1 MTVWRLST
9 HYKKS
14 AVEKQLWYKDGVTIS
29 KEEGYRWGTFYCESD
44 EMPDVDLANPDG
56 YELYGYDWE
65 LDSLDDGCWSDWTFP
80 EDMSAAEREQIEAAW
95 DEDFS
100 DGLEALGWSNDDTEY
115 WFHGPL
121 LMTNETTGEEFSGM
135 AQESQEKTDQQLAA
149 EFDELIAEMPGV
161 PENVVETPAVTEW
174 YDGDTSPAR
183 TGSYEVITMTW
194 PFMLFADWNGH
205 EWRREGFAIK
215 PSAWRGLA
223 RDPAK

>member
-9 HYKKS
+9 HYTKS

-65 LDSLDDGCWSDWTFP
+65 LDSLDDGCWSDWSYP
-80 EDMSAAEREQIEAAW
+80 EDMSEEEREQIEDAW
-95 DEDFS
+95 NDNFS
-100 DGLEALGWSNDDTEY
+100 DGLEALGWSHDDTEY

-121 LMTNETTGEEFSGM
+121 LMTNETTGEVFSGM
-135 AQESQEKTDQQLAA
+135 SEESQEKTAQQLAA
-149 EFDELIAEMPGV
+149 ELDELIAAMPGIPDFAV
-161 PENVVETPAVTEW
+161 KTSAVTEW
-174 YDGDTSPAR
+174 YDSDTLPAR

-194 PFMLFADWNGH
+194 PFMLFADWNGRA
-205 EWRREGFAIK
+205 WQREGFAIK

-223 RDPAK
+223 EDPAK

>member
-1 MTVWRLST
+1 MAVWRLST

-100 DGLEALGWSNDDTEY
+100 DGLENLGWSNDDTEY

-135 AQESQEKTDQQLAA
+135 SEQSQEKTDQQLAA
-149 EFDELIAEMPGV
+149 ELDELIAE
-161 PENVVETPAVTEW
+161 TPVVTEW
-174 YDGDTSPAR
+174 YDGDTPPAR

-194 PFMLFADWNGH
+194 PFMLFADWNGR

-215 PSAWRGLA
+215 PTAWRGLA

>member
-1 MTVWRLST
+1 MAVWRLST

-65 LDSLDDGCWSDWTFP
+65 LDSLDDGCWSDWSFP
-80 EDMSAAEREQIEAAW
+80 EDMSSAEREQIEAAW

-121 LMTNETTGEEFSGM
+121 IMTNETTGEEFSGM
-135 AQESQEKTDQQLAA
+135 SEQSQEKTDQQLAA
-149 EFDELIAEMPGV
+149 ELDELIAE
-161 PENVVETPAVTEW
+161 TPVVTEW
-174 YDGDTSPAR
+174 YDGDTLPVR

-194 PFMLFADWNGH
+194 PFMLFADWNGR

-215 PSAWRGLA
+215 PTAWRGLA
-223 RDPAK
+223 EDPAK

>member
-1 MTVWRLST
+1 MAVWRLST

-80 EDMSAAEREQIEAAW
+80 EDMSEAEREQIEAAW

-100 DGLEALGWSNDDTEY
+100 DGLENLGWSNDDTEY

-121 LMTNETTGEEFSGM
+121 LMTNETTGEVFSGM
-135 AQESQEKTDQQLAA
+135 AEESQEKTEEQLAA
-149 EFDELIAEMPGV
+149 ELDELIAEMPDV
-161 PENVVETPAVTEW
+161 PENPAVTAW
-174 YDGDTSPAR
+174 YDVSIPPAR
-183 TGSYEVITMTW
+183 TGSYEITTLWPW
-194 PFMLFADWNGH
+194 PFMLFADWNGRA
-205 EWRREGFAIK
+205 WQREGFAIN

-223 RDPAK
+223 EDPAK

>member
-1 MTVWRLST
+1 MAVWRLST

-65 LDSLDDGCWSDWTFP
+65 LDSLDDGCWSDWSFP
-80 EDMSAAEREQIEAAW
+80 EDMSSAEREQIEAAW

-121 LMTNETTGEEFSGM
+121 IMTNETTGEEFSGM
-135 AQESQEKTDQQLAA
+135 SEQSQEKTDQQLAA
-149 EFDELIAEMPGV
+149 ELDELIAE
-161 PENVVETPAVTEW
+161 TPVVTEW
-174 YDGDTSPAR
+174 YDGDTLPVR

-194 PFMLFADWNGH
+194 PFMLFADWNGR

-215 PSAWRGLA
+215 PTAWRGLA

>member
-1 MTVWRLST
+1 MAVWRLST

-65 LDSLDDGCWSDWTFP
+65 LDSLDDGCWVDWNWP
-80 EDMSAAEREQIEAAW
+80 ADMTEEQQDEIMDAW
-95 DEDFS
+95 NEDFS
-100 DGLEALGWSNDDTEY
+100 DGLENLGWSNDDTEY

-121 LMTNETTGEEFSGM
+121 IMTNETTGEVFSGM
-135 AQESQEKTDQQLAA
+135 AEESQEKTEQQLVA
-149 EFDELIAEMPGV
+149 ELDELIATETYIS
-161 PENVVETPAVTEW
+161 EDAVETPVVTAW
-174 YDGDTSPAR
+174 YDSNTPPAR

-194 PFMLFADWNGH
+194 PFMLFADWNGRV
-205 EWRREGFAIK
+205 WRREGFAIE
-215 PSAWRGLA
+215 PTAWRGLA
-223 RDPAK
+223 EDPAK

>member
-1 MTVWRLST
+1 MAVWRLST

-65 LDSLDDGCWSDWTFP
+65 LDSLDDGCWVDWNWP
-80 EDMSAAEREQIEAAW
+80 ADMTEEQQDEIMDAW
-95 DEDFS
+95 NEDFS
-100 DGLEALGWSNDDTEY
+100 DGLENLGWSNDDTEY

-121 LMTNETTGEEFSGM
+121 IMTNETTGEVFSGL
-135 AQESQEKTDQQLAA
+135 AEESQEKTEQQLVA
-149 EFDELIAEMPGV
+149 ELDELIATETYIS
-161 PENVVETPAVTEW
+161 EDAVETPVVTAW
-174 YDGDTSPAR
+174 YDSNTPPAR

-194 PFMLFADWNGH
+194 PFMLFADWNGRV
-205 EWRREGFAIK
+205 WRREGFAIE
-215 PSAWRGLA
+215 PTAWRGLA
-223 RDPAK
+223 EDPAK

>member
-1 MTVWRLST
+1 MAVWRLST

-65 LDSLDDGCWSDWTFP
+65 LDSLDDGCWVDWNWP
-80 EDMSAAEREQIEAAW
+80 ADMTEEQQDEIMDAW
-95 DEDFS
+95 NEDFS
-100 DGLEALGWSNDDTEY
+100 DGLENLGWSNDDTEY

-121 LMTNETTGEEFSGM
+121 IMTNETTGEVFSGM
-135 AQESQEKTDQQLAA
+135 AQESQEKTEQQLVA
-149 EFDELIAEMPGV
+149 ELDELIATETYIS
-161 PENVVETPAVTEW
+161 EDAVETPVVTAW
-174 YDGDTSPAR
+174 YDGDTAPAR

-194 PFMLFADWNGH
+194 PFMLFADWNGRV
-205 EWRREGFAIK
+205 WRREGFAIE
-215 PSAWRGLA
+215 PTAWRGLA
-223 RDPAK
+223 EDPAK

>member
-1 MTVWRLST
+1 MAVWRLST

-100 DGLEALGWSNDDTEY
+100 DGLENLGWSNDDTEY

-121 LMTNETTGEEFSGM
+121 IMTNETTGEEFSGM
-135 AQESQEKTDQQLAA
+135 SEQSQEKTDQQLAA
-149 EFDELIAEMPGV
+149 ELDELIAE
-161 PENVVETPAVTEW
+161 TPVVTEW
-174 YDGDTSPAR
+174 YDGDTPPAR

-194 PFMLFADWNGH
+194 PFMLFADWNGR

-215 PSAWRGLA
+215 PTAWRGLA

>member
-65 LDSLDDGCWSDWTFP
+65 LDSLDDGCWVDWNWP
-80 EDMSAAEREQIEAAW
+80 ADMTEEQQDEIMDAW
-95 DEDFS
+95 NEDFS
-100 DGLEALGWSNDDTEY
+100 DGLENLGWSNDDTEY

-121 LMTNETTGEEFSGM
+121 IMTNETTGEVFSGM
-135 AQESQEKTDQQLAA
+135 AQESQEKTEQQLVA
-149 EFDELIAEMPGV
+149 ELDELIATETYIS
-161 PENVVETPAVTEW
+161 EDAVETPVVTAW
-174 YDGDTSPAR
+174 YDGDTAPAR

-194 PFMLFADWNGH
+194 PFMLFADWNGRV
-205 EWRREGFAIK
+205 WRREGFAIE
-215 PSAWRGLA
+215 PTAWRGLA
-223 RDPAK
+223 EDPAK

>member
-65 LDSLDDGCWSDWTFP
+65 LDSLDDGCWVDWNWP
-80 EDMSAAEREQIEAAW
+80 ADMTEEQQDEIMDAW
-95 DEDFS
+95 NEDFS
-100 DGLEALGWSNDDTEY
+100 DGLENLGWSNDDTEY

-121 LMTNETTGEEFSGM
+121 IMTNETTGEVFSGM
-135 AQESQEKTDQQLAA
+135 AEESQEKTEQQLVA
-149 EFDELIAEMPGV
+149 ELDELIATETYIS
-161 PENVVETPAVTEW
+161 EDAVETPVVTAW
-174 YDGDTSPAR
+174 YDSNTPPAR

-194 PFMLFADWNGH
+194 PFMLFADWNGRV
-205 EWRREGFAIK
+205 WRREGFAIE
-215 PSAWRGLA
+215 PTAWRGLA
-223 RDPAK
+223 EDPAK

>member
-1 MTVWRLST
+1 MAVWRLST

-95 DEDFS
+95 DADFS

-121 LMTNETTGEEFSGM
+121 LMTNETTGEVFSGM
-135 AQESQEKTDQQLAA
+135 AEESQEKTDQQLAA
-149 EFDELIAEMPGV
+149 ELDELIAEMP
-161 PENVVETPAVTEW
+161 PAVTEW
-174 YDGDTSPAR
+174 YDSDTSPAR

-194 PFMLFADWNGH
+194 PFMLFADWNGRV
-205 EWRREGFAIK
+205 WRREGFAIE
-215 PSAWRGLA
+215 PTAWRGLA
-223 RDPAK
+223 EDPAK

>member
-1 MTVWRLST
+1 MAVWRLST

-65 LDSLDDGCWSDWTFP
+65 LDSLDDGCWVDWNWP
-80 EDMSAAEREQIEAAW
+80 ADMTEEQQDEIMDAW
-95 DEDFS
+95 NEDFS
-100 DGLEALGWSNDDTEY
+100 DGLENLGWSNDDTEY

-121 LMTNETTGEEFSGM
+121 IMTNETTGEVFSGM
-135 AQESQEKTDQQLAA
+135 AEESQEKTEQQLVA
-149 EFDELIAEMPGV
+149 ELDELIATETYIS
-161 PENVVETPAVTEW
+161 EDAVETPVVTAW
-174 YDGDTSPAR
+174 YDSNTPPAR

-194 PFMLFADWNGH
+194 PFMLFADWNGRA
-205 EWRREGFAIK
+205 WRREGVAIN

-223 RDPAK
+223 EDPAK

>member
-1 MTVWRLST
+1 MAVWRLST

-44 EMPDVDLANPDG
+44 EMPEVDLANPDG

-121 LMTNETTGEEFSGM
+121 LMTNETTGEVFSGM
-135 AQESQEKTDQQLAA
+135 AEESQEKTDQQLAA
-149 EFDELIAEMPGV
+149 ELDELIAEMPGIPDFAV
-161 PENVVETPAVTEW
+161 KTSAVTEW
-174 YDGDTSPAR
+174 YDSDTSPAR

-194 PFMLFADWNGH
+194 PFMLFADWNGRA
-205 EWRREGFAIK
+205 WQREGFAIN

-223 RDPAK
+223 EDPAK

>member
-65 LDSLDDGCWSDWTFP
+65 LYSLDDGCWSDWTFP
-80 EDMSAAEREQIEAAW
+80 EDMSSAEREQIEAAW
-95 DEDFS
+95 DFS
-100 DGLEALGWSNDDTEY
+100 DGLENLGWSNDDTEY

-121 LMTNETTGEEFSGM
+121 IMTNETTGEVFSDM

-149 EFDELIAEMPGV
+149 ELDELIAEMPGV
-161 PENVVETPAVTEW
+161 PEDAAEEPTLTDW
-174 YDGDTSPAR
+174 YDDDTPPAR

-194 PFMLFADWNGH
+194 PFVLFADWNGR

-215 PSAWRGLA
+215 PTAWRGLA
-223 RDPAK
+223 EDPAK